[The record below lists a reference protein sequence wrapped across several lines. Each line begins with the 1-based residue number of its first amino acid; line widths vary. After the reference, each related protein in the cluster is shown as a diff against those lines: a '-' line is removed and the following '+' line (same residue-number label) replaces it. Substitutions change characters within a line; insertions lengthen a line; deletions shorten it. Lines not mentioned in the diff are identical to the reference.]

1 MIISSPSIVLRV
13 INYQETSVIA
23 TLLTWEHGK
32 IAVMVRGAKRPKS
45 SFSGL
50 IEPGNILDTIY
61 YYKQTRSVQTL
72 KEASFRHKTFG
83 IRADVEKWA
92 MALATA
98 EMVMQLSHE
107 HEINHPMYDF
117 SEKLLVW
124 LNDTDQSVR
133 TLFPYIQLRLAEL
146 MGTGLQ
152 INPEL
157 TETDRP
163 DERLWLNI
171 QNGTVDTQAL
181 EDRRY
186 RLSYNQ
192 GQYLKQAFSN
202 HTSKV
207 LQVELSKNELQEL
220 IRYLDAYLKYHIE
233 GLRDRKSDAIFEQI
247 L

>member
-1 MIISSPSIVLRV
+1 MIISSPAIVLRV
-13 INYQETSVIA
+13 INYQETSLIA

-50 IEPGNILDTIY
+50 MEPGNILDTIY

-72 KEASFRHKTFG
+72 KEASFRHKTFD
-83 IRADVEKWA
+83 IRTDVEKWA
-92 MALATA
+92 VGLSTA

-107 HEINHPMYDF
+107 HEINHPMYEF
-117 SEKLLVW
+117 AEKLFAW
-124 LNDTDQSVR
+124 LNDTEQSVR
-133 TLFPYIQLRLAEL
+133 AIFPYIQLRLAEL

-152 INPEL
+152 MSTQLAESDWKD
-157 TETDRP
+157 ET
-163 DERLWLNI
+163 LWLNI
-171 QNGTVDTQAL
+171 QSGMVDSQAL

-186 RLSYNQ
+186 RLSKKQ
-192 GQYLKQAFSN
+192 AQYLKQAFSN
-202 HTSKV
+202 HTAKILQLDISK
-207 LQVELSKNELQEL
+207 SELQEL

-233 GLRDRKSDAIFEQI
+233 GLRDRKSDVIFEQI